1 MQTELKTEGAQK
13 SSAEKNDNCN
23 HDIEGNVEDI
33 AEGRLDEVQNTD
45 SMLNQKNKRIPIY
58 QMNFKESL
66 FMAMTSGAIGNV
78 SSFSTDLR
86 RCKRVDPVVEAKS

>member
-1 MQTELKTEGAQK
+1 M
-13 SSAEKNDNCN
+13 
-23 HDIEGNVEDI
+23 EDI

-66 FMAMTSGAIGNV
+66 FMAMTSGAMV
-78 SSFSTDLR
+78 
-86 RCKRVDPVVEAKS
+86 

>member
-1 MQTELKTEGAQK
+1 M
-13 SSAEKNDNCN
+13 
-23 HDIEGNVEDI
+23 EDI

-66 FMAMTSGAIGNV
+66 FMAMTSGAIGV
-78 SSFSTDLR
+78 TLAALVPIYGAVR
-86 RCKRVDPVVEAKS
+86 ELIHVVEAKS

>member
-1 MQTELKTEGAQK
+1 M
-13 SSAEKNDNCN
+13 
-23 HDIEGNVEDI
+23 EDI

-66 FMAMTSGAIGNV
+66 FMAMTSGAIGV
-78 SSFSTDLR
+78 TLAAL
-86 RCKRVDPVVEAKS
+86 VPIYGL